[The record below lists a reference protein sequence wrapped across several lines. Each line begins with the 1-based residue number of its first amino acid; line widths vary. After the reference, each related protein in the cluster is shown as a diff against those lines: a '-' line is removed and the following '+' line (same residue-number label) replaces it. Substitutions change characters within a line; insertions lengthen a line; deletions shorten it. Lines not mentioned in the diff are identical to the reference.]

1 MYAFSTTSSCGAWQG
16 PQKKGKPAGP
26 RARSLRRLEVKWE
39 QKGGQGQRQKA
50 FIAKAEGILS
60 SDLIKIYYLEMG

>member
-1 MYAFSTTSSCGAWQG
+1 M
-16 PQKKGKPAGP
+16 KGRPAGP
-26 RARSLRRLEVKWE
+26 RARSLSRLEVRWE
-39 QKGGQGQRQKA
+39 QKGWPGQRQKA